1 MPLTTRKKAFKK
13 AGAVM
18 EEELPETTYGRVMG
32 NFSKRDME
40 ELFMLIKGR
49 EERMQVMTDAIENN
63 IPLPVLIQR
72 LKEQKRNLR

>member
-40 ELFMLIKGR
+40 ELFGLIKGR

>member
-1 MPLTTRKKAFKK
+1 MTTRKKAFKK

-40 ELFMLIKGR
+40 ELFRLIKGR